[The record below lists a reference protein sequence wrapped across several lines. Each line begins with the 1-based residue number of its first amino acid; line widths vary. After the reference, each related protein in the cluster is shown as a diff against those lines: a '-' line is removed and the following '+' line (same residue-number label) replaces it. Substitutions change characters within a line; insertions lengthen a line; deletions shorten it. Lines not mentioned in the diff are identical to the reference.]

1 MMIGRPGTVASLIE
15 ASIVACCARVGVV
28 CVEAAVD
35 RLLPMFLRRLVRRG
49 SFTVTTAAGQTYT
62 FGDGRG
68 PPVAVRFS
76 SAKAQR
82 SVLLDPELKLGEAY
96 MDGTFVVERGSIVD
110 VLAILFGQERYV
122 SPIWALLPRF
132 VRYLFR
138 RLQQF
143 NPRSR
148 PRHTTSRIPTISTAG
163 FTGSSST
170 ATSNIAAPIS
180 NRPTSRSTTRNWP
193 RNAISRRNFASN
205 PMPRCST
212 SAAAGAAWRSI
223 LRTLPARRLP

>member
-68 PPVAVRFS
+68 PPVAVRFT

-96 MDGTFVVERGSIVD
+96 LDGTFIFERGPMVD
-110 VLAILFGQERYV
+110 AMAILCGQARV
-122 SPIWALLPRF
+122 ISPIWALLPRLM
-132 VRYLFR
+132 RYLFR
-138 RLQQF
+138 
-143 NPRSR
+143 
-148 PRHTTSRIPTISTAG
+148 
-163 FTGSSST
+163 
-170 ATSNIAAPIS
+170 
-180 NRPTSRSTTRNWP
+180 
-193 RNAISRRNFASN
+193 
-205 PMPRCST
+205 
-212 SAAAGAAWRSI
+212 
-223 LRTLPARRLP
+223 